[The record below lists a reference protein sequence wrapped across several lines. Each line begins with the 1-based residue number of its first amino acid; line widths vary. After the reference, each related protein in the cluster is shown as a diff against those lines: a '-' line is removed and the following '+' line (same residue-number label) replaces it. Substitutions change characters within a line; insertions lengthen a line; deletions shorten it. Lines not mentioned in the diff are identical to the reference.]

1 MVIEFEIGLFVLAI
15 YSPIN
20 NTVML
25 SRSLFLGKHPRQ
37 LTNTLCIIFIFAQL
51 LFFINQRKRENGNI
65 FILIKSTKNFMLTCL
80 YSILLFFTALKMTIF
95 KMKNCDIF
103 LSA

>member
-1 MVIEFEIGLFVLAI
+1 MVIELEIGLFVLAI

-51 LFFINQRKRENGNI
+51 LFFIDQRKRENGNI
-65 FILIKSTKNFMLTCL
+65 FILIKSTKKL
-80 YSILLFFTALKMTIF
+80 YVNMPI
-95 KMKNCDIF
+95 
-103 LSA
+103 